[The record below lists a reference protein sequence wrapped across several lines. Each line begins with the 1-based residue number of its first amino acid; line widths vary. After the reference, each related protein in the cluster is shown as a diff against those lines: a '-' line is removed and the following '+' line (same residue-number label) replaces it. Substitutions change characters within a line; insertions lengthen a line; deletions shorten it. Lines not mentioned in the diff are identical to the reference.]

1 MTMQKKPIQITNEK
15 TGHTFTICKLP
26 AIDGRE
32 LLKDYIEYN
41 LPVVGNKLA
50 AKQAMLKLI
59 SYVTVALEDGTNV
72 ALSTNELINN
82 HVEDTDELTW
92 LETEMVSYNFGFLGD
107 INPAPLI
114 MTALKMFQKI
124 SSSMKTWNPLSAS
137 SLAKE

>member
-1 MTMQKKPIQITNEK
+1 MFQKNPKQIINDK

-50 AKQAMLKLI
+50 AKQAMIKLI
-59 SYVTVALEDGTNV
+59 SYVTVSLDDGTSI
-72 ALSTNELINN
+72 ALSSNELINN
-82 HVEDTDELTW
+82 HIEDAEELTW
-92 LETEMVSYNFGFLGD
+92 IESEMVKYNFGFLAD

-114 MTALKMFQKI
+114 MTALKMMEKI
-124 SSSMKTWNPLSAS
+124 SLSIKTSNQFSGSSSVK
-137 SLAKE
+137 K